1 MKISDFKRAS
11 GALSKTIHAFSLCFD
26 KSEINDANVSYDG
39 SFFSLRLQC
48 YVEDF
53 GVSHLSVSSTS
64 EDANGAIEEFYNSLI
79 SKIDSNLSE
88 LKEEDKKDEKDWEE
102 WRIYNHEYSN
112 LPRIASLEMLKDIIL
127 GFKK

>member
-11 GALSKTIHAFSLCFD
+11 SALSKTIHAFSLCFD
-26 KSEINDANVSYDG
+26 KAEINDANVSYDG
-39 SFFSLRLQC
+39 SSFSLELQC

-64 EDANGAIEEFYNSLI
+64 EDANGAVKDFYNDLI
-79 SKIDSNLSE
+79 SQIDSNLSE
-88 LKEEDKKDEKDWEE
+88 LKEEDKKDEKDWDE

-112 LPRIASLEMLKDIIL
+112 LPRIASLEMLKDIIM

>member
-11 GALSKTIHAFSLCFD
+11 SALSKTIHAFSLCFD
-26 KSEINDANVSYDG
+26 KAEINDANVSYDG
-39 SFFSLRLQC
+39 SSFSLKLQC

-53 GVSHLSVSSTS
+53 GVSHLSISSTS
-64 EDANGAIEEFYNSLI
+64 DDANGAVKDFYNDLI
-79 SKIDSNLSE
+79 SQIGSNLSE
-88 LKEEDKKDEKDWEE
+88 LKEEDKKDEKDWDE

-112 LPRIASLEMLKDIIL
+112 LPRIASLEMLKDIIM

>member
-11 GALSKTIHAFSLCFD
+11 SALSKTIQAFSLCFD
-26 KSEINDANVSYDG
+26 KAEINDANVSYDG
-39 SFFSLRLQC
+39 SSFSLELQC

-64 EDANGAIEEFYNSLI
+64 DDANGAVKDFYNDLI
-79 SKIDSNLSE
+79 SQIDSNLSE

-112 LPRIASLEMLKDIIL
+112 LPRIASLEMLKDIIMS
-127 GFKK
+127 FKK